1 MKVNTKSKIDIGAAI
16 LFLLIGVFLL
26 LCSIMKVNDINFLFL
41 ITMASYM
48 MICFGK
54 FLLTK
59 DNHDYEGL
67 LSAIASLMVGAMVFL
82 KKDLNNPSTLA
93 FLLFTWIILQSLIKL
108 KKADYYH
115 DRKSKYW
122 ILEISLLIIFIL
134 IGILSSISLNYI
146 VEIKILVLGYFFF
159 IHGILELIDPI
170 MIYLTKE

>member
-1 MKVNTKSKIDIGAAI
+1 MGTSI
-16 LFLLIGVFLL
+16 LFLFVGVFLL
-26 LCSIMKVNDINFLFL
+26 LCSIMKVTDINLLFL

-48 MICFGK
+48 MINFGK

-59 DNHDYEGL
+59 ENKDYEGL
-67 LSAIASLMVGAMVFL
+67 LSAIASLMVGSMVFL
-82 KKDLNNPSTLA
+82 KKDLDNPSTLA

-115 DRKSKYW
+115 DRESKYW
-122 ILEISLLIIFIL
+122 ILEISLLVIFIL
-134 IGILSSISLNYI
+134 IGILTSINLNYN

-159 IHGILELIDPI
+159 IHGILELIDPV